1 MNKKPGVEN
10 HESNYMNRITTPG
23 THESKYMKRI
33 A

>member
-1 MNKKPGVEN
+1 MNKKPGSVA